1 MEKNNKHY
9 LIILVLFF
17 SILFFF
23 SKSFANENVNF
34 LSLKNNKVN
43 LRQGPSFEYP
53 IKLTYKKKY
62 LPILILDKSE
72 TWRKIKDFESNFGWI
87 HVSQL
92 SKKKSAIN
100 KKNNSVLYKKPTIYS
115 KPIAKLE
122 IGRLVLIKR
131 CQVNGVKLLLVALV
145 DGFIKILYGE
155 KLIKIFKFYFRSKR
169 SRFITFVHA
178 DIKSARNL
186 VLESSEA

>member
-1 MEKNNKHY
+1 MKRNNKNC
-9 LIILVLFF
+9 LIFLFLLFF
-17 SILFFF
+17 ILFFLP
-23 SKSFANENVNF
+23 KSFANENVNF

-62 LPILILDKSE
+62 LPILILGKSE
-72 TWRKIKDFESNFGWI
+72 TWRKIKDFESNSGWI

-122 IGRLVLIKR
+122 IGRLVLIKK
-131 CQVNGVKLLLVALV
+131 CQTKWCKITSGGFKGWVFKSSLWGKL
-145 DGFIKILYGE
+145 K
-155 KLIKIFKFYFRSKR
+155 
-169 SRFITFVHA
+169 
-178 DIKSARNL
+178 
-186 VLESSEA
+186 